1 MAQAQN
7 VSSNAVSGLNPLSYL
22 GSNQPANVLIVIS
35 RNNRFP
41 FKNDKNYKLGTL
53 WVVDKAALFSFL
65 GIVNNEA
72 RWILLAVIPE
82 PQPLL
87 KQETISSSPT
97 DFVGQATLKKGI
109 IRIPNSNI
117 VSTDRIF
124 VTRSAINESTAVGE
138 LVTSVIENTNFTIK
152 SVKTKSPGKI
162 ETGDNS
168 TVDYII
174 MNQSIT
180 KKRGK

>member
-7 VSSNAVSGLNPLSYL
+7 VSSNAISGLNPLSYL
-22 GSNQPANVLIVIS
+22 GSNQPSQVLIV
-35 RNNRFP
+35 RTRGNRIP
-41 FKNDKNYKLGTL
+41 FINDKNYVLGTL
-53 WVVDKAALFSFL
+53 WVVDQQAIFACV
-65 GIVNNEA
+65 GVVDNEA
-72 RWILLAVIPE
+72 KWLLLGTNPE
-82 PQPLL
+82 PLL
-87 KQETISSSPT
+87 LTKKEPSSLPT

-109 IRIPNSNI
+109 VRIPNSKVI
-117 VSTDRIF
+117 STDRIF
-124 VTRSAINESTAVGE
+124 VTRSAVNKSTAVGE

-152 SVKTKSPGKI
+152 SVKAGSPGKT

-174 MNQSIT
+174 MNQSIP